1 MTAKKSC
8 NQPQFELFL
17 KVKEQTNPD
26 FQFLSKENDLYPF
39 YVAMKESFECKI
51 DKEQHEPSQ
60 KAIGLLDMYSSS
72 SDEEN
77 EQESS
82 HSEKKAIQEQ
92 VSASTQSNTDNRNE
106 LTKEEKRAMRLKK
119 AKSLR
124 HHFQQS

>member
-8 NQPQFELFL
+8 HQPQFELFL
-17 KVKEQTNPD
+17 KVKEQTNPE

-39 YVAMKESFECKI
+39 YLAMKKSFECKI
-51 DKEQHEPSQ
+51 ETEQNEPKQ

-82 HSEKKAIQEQ
+82 HSEEKVINEQ
-92 VSASTQSNTDNRNE
+92 VSGITQSNTDCRNE

-124 HHFQQS
+124 HRFQQS